1 MSKRTETDDRTASW
15 ATLMLVLTTLL
26 WGMSFPWTKRWQ
38 MAAEGAPGG
47 ELLASLTLIGVRMP
61 VALVLLGLA
70 RPRVVLGP
78 TLREHA
84 GGFVLGSVFFAGFVL
99 QTWGLAWTTP
109 ALSAF
114 FTSLCSAWVPLAA
127 WLLFR
132 ERLVPLVLAGL
143 LIGLAGCAV
152 LVEGWRLGKGEALT
166 LVASLLFTAQ
176 VLLLDRLGRRFEPAH
191 LNAGFLAASALFGAA
206 GMLLL
211 AAVGPGLGAWAEWT
225 AEMLVQRRILEV
237 VICLT
242 VLPTVLAFYWMN
254 TYQPLVPPG
263 RAALIYLLEPVFSS
277 IFSVWWGYDQL
288 TAVLVAGGALILA
301 GNLLAE
307 APRWRAKK
315 VNPLAASGETGG

>member
-1 MSKRTETDDRTASW
+1 MTTRAGTGDRTASL

-38 MAAEGAPGG
+38 NAAEGAPGG

-61 VALVLLGLA
+61 LALLLLVLA
-70 RPRVVLGP
+70 RPRVILAP

-127 WLLFR
+127 WVLFR

-143 LIGLAGCAV
+143 LMGLAGCAV
-152 LVEGWRLGKGEALT
+152 LAEGWRLGKGELLT
-166 LVASLLFTAQ
+166 LIASVLFTGQ
-176 VLLLDRLGRRFEPAH
+176 VLLLDRLGRRFEPSH
-191 LNAGFLAASALFGAA
+191 LSTGFLAASGLFGVA

-211 AAVGPGLGAWAEWT
+211 AVAGPGLGAWMEWT
-225 AEMLVQRRILEV
+225 VAMLARPRILEAV
-237 VICLT
+237 VCLT
-242 VLPTVLAFYWMN
+242 VLPTVLAFHWMN
-254 TYQPLVPPG
+254 TYQPRVSPG

-277 IFSVWWGYDQL
+277 IFSVWWGYDNV
-288 TAVLVAGGALILA
+288 TVVLLAGGALILA

-307 APRWRAKK
+307 APGW
-315 VNPLAASGETGG
+315 LAARTPGTCEGEGP